1 MGKMQ
6 RRFRRKPKI
15 LNIKFMPMLT
25 LLSPISGTGMSRKF
39 RTLWPKY
46 QLKVEDNALVLQKRK
61 SKGQKRKP
69 PTALPLWMN
78 LGLRTIVW
86 RISSIKSY
94 SLLMVRSRNKSKII
108 LKALVSKELWIDST
122 FLKLVSQPFGNSL
135 IKIKESIINF
145 LMFLNKSN
153 NKFKESKVL

>member
-1 MGKMQ
+1 
-6 RRFRRKPKI
+6 
-15 LNIKFMPMLT
+15 
-25 LLSPISGTGMSRKF
+25 
-39 RTLWPKY
+39 
-46 QLKVEDNALVLQKRK
+46 
-61 SKGQKRKP
+61 
-69 PTALPLWMN
+69 MN